1 MLLLEEEDE
10 CAAWVLSD
18 VVLSDSRCCCI
29 PTFFSLHARC
39 RLHAHTT
46 GRRAAVRRPP
56 SLMDGD
62 VQGLWDPK

>member
-1 MLLLEEEDE
+1 MLLLVEEEDE
-10 CAAWVLSD
+10 CAWVLSD

-39 RLHAHTT
+39 RLPAHTT